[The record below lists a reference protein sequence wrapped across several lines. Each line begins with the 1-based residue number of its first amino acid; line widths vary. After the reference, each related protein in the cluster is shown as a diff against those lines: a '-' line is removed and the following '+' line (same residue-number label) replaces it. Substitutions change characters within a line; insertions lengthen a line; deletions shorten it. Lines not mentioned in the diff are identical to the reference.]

1 MAERI
6 TCGDSDMRH
15 SITGKG
21 QQNNSDMSLTGINH
35 RILDTNTK

>member
-15 SITGKG
+15 SFTGKG
-21 QQNNSDMSLTGINH
+21 QQN
-35 RILDTNTK
+35 ILICLRQV